1 MTTSCLQRRV
11 ESARDKSGCAGTAH
25 SLIHTEWRAL
35 MKFVKALLVI
45 AAFSTSMALAD
56 DAAALYK
63 SKCAMCHGPNGE
75 GKIGAKLQGTAVPE
89 AQIVDMLTKG
99 IAGKKAPHGKPLA
112 SVTP

>member
-1 MTTSCLQRRV
+1 M
-11 ESARDKSGCAGTAH
+11 ESFDEIRKSTA
-25 SLIHTEWRAL
+25 
-35 MKFVKALLVI
+35 VI
-45 AAFSTSMALAD
+45 GAFSTSMALAD

-99 IAGKKAPHGKPLA
+99 VAGKKAPHSKPLA
-112 SVTP
+112 SVTPEQAKAVAAYIETLK